1 MGYPH
6 LWITTGELIVDDN
19 NDNIELCPTTKK
31 APNVKKDASNGR
43 FVKGNKSG
51 GRPVLPKEMVELCR
65 AFTPEAIKILMSIA
79 KNTKS
84 AKRERIMASTAL
96 LDRAYGKPY
105 QMPAL
110 AEGSELTTP
119 QVVVTL
125 TPDEYK
131 KMKAEQD
138 SKLLQK
144 EQQTDQL

>member
-1 MGYPH
+1 MAGNEDE
-6 LWITTGELIVDDN
+6 IK
-19 NDNIELCPTTKK
+19 LCPPTKK
-31 APNVKKDASNGR
+31 APSIKKDASSGR

-51 GRPVLPKEMVELCR
+51 GRPVLPKEMVEICR
-65 AFTPEAIKILMSIA
+65 AFTPEAIQILMSIA

-96 LDRAYGKPY
+96 LDRAYGKP
-105 QMPAL
+105 QAMPAL
-110 AEGSELTTP
+110 DEGGALTTP

-144 EQQTDQL
+144 EQDADQL